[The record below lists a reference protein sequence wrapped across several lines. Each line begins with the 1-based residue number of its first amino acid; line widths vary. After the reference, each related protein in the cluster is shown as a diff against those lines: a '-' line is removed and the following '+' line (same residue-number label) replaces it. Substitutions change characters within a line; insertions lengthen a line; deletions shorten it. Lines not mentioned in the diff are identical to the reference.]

1 MITQLV
7 IMRIYQ
13 LWILNK
19 KKKFQRNLNN
29 DDMCTLQ
36 WYAESYR

>member
-19 KKKFQRNLNN
+19 KKLQRNLNN